1 MFVCARDIVARTPDF
16 DILAQNMT
24 LRPWQWEMLHSFDD
38 HTSLGAIARRI
49 GVDLAS
55 ITESLSA
62 LEQHG
67 LIKIRTV
74 TREEYRRVFEMAAPP
89 AATPYG
95 PDEDDDVPAA
105 RPPVEP
111 TSQLKPVPATG
122 EPLSVRLEA
131 LRAKAEQAQSQ
142 RPAPADAVP
151 FQAQAAPAAPVAP
164 PPAAPSA
171 PVPMPSLAQIETAEL
186 MTSSAAVEAAQ
197 APPEPPPSADGFS
210 SKLADLKARLD
221 EALSKPVEAP
231 PAAEPEVKEPER
243 ARGGLADFTDAL
255 SGNAQEIAASPD
267 TAEAYAHTPEPVEV
281 AEPDYAPVTSLNG
294 NSHHETIAFSLT
306 SDLAPKA
313 ALSPDAIEFSLGGPT
328 PEPEAPPKPPPLK
341 Y

>member
-55 ITESLSA
+55 ITDSLSA

-74 TREEYRRVFEMAAPP
+74 TREEYRRVFEMAAPGTTVP
-89 AATPYG
+89 SG
-95 PDEDDDVPAA
+95 PDDEEEAPAA
-105 RPPVEP
+105 RAPIEP
-111 TSQLKPVPATG
+111 LPQLKPVPATG

-131 LRAKAEQAQSQ
+131 LRAKAEQAQAQ

-151 FQAQAAPAAPVAP
+151 FQAQAAPAASVAP
-164 PPAAPSA
+164 PPAPPPTVPEPS
-171 PVPMPSLAQIETAEL
+171 VAQLETAEL
-186 MTSSAAVEAAQ
+186 MTTSAAVEAAQ

-221 EALSKPVEAP
+221 EALSKPEPPKVETP
-231 PAAEPEVKEPER
+231 EPLS
-243 ARGGLADFTDAL
+243 RGDLADFTDAL
-255 SGNAQEIAASPD
+255 SGNAPEAVTSPD
-267 TAEAYAHTPEPVEV
+267 TAESYAHTSEIVEEV
-281 AEPDYAPVTSLNG
+281 EPDYAPASSLNG
-294 NSHHETIAFSLT
+294 NSGFHQTIAFSLT
-306 SDLAPKA
+306 SDPAPKPK
-313 ALSPDAIEFSLGGPT
+313 LSPDAIEFSLGGAA
-328 PEPEAPPKPPPLK
+328 PESDSPPPKPPPLK